1 MTVNTAIEQ
10 LLEIESLRNEGIVT
24 KDSLA
29 VGMARLG
36 QATQQVGIRYTTYS
50 TRTPVSASVR
60 LTQSETAL
68 TSAQ

>member
-10 LLEIESLRNEGIVT
+10 LLEIESLRNEGVVT

-36 QATQQVGIRYTTYS
+36 QSTQQVHHTNLHLITN
-50 TRTPVSASVR
+50 
-60 LTQSETAL
+60 
-68 TSAQ
+68 